1 MANLSALLSGQ
12 GTGPTQQ
19 FAANTIFS
27 AGKTA
32 NVNSTMNANAVNVS
46 GAATFSS
53 SILQGTGQ
61 TATLNGT
68 TAANTLTVTGAA
80 TFSSSILQGT
90 GQTATLNG
98 TTAANTLTV
107 TGDTT
112 MEGTLV
118 AKQGVPIRIAGGNT
132 VTLALTDNGK
142 LIRCTNSTSA
152 MNVDIPLN
160 SSVAFP
166 TGAEISIMNEL
177 THASANS
184 LTVTLTSGV
193 TLLSK
198 ESANTVADRYT
209 SAVLKKL
216 GTDTWTL
223 VGNLS

>member
-1 MANLSALLSGQ
+1 MSNLSALLSGQ

-46 GAATFSS
+46 
-53 SILQGTGQ
+53 
-61 TATLNGT
+61 
-68 TAANTLTVTGAA
+68 GAA

>member
-1 MANLSALLSGQ
+1 MSNLSALLSGQ

-32 NVNSTMNANAVNVS
+32 NVNSTMNANVVNVA

-68 TAANTLTVTGAA
+68 TAANTLTV
-80 TFSSSILQGT
+80 S
-90 GQTATLNG
+90 
-98 TTAANTLTV
+98 
-107 TGDTT
+107 GDTT

-142 LIRCTNSTSA
+142 HIRCTNSTSA

>member
-1 MANLSALLSGQ
+1 MSNLSALLSGQ

-32 NVNSTMNANAVNVS
+32 NVNSTMNANVVNV
-46 GAATFSS
+46 A
-53 SILQGTGQ
+53 
-61 TATLNGT
+61 
-68 TAANTLTVTGAA
+68 GAA

>member
-68 TAANTLTVTGAA
+68 TAANTLTV
-80 TFSSSILQGT
+80 S
-90 GQTATLNG
+90 
-98 TTAANTLTV
+98 
-107 TGDTT
+107 GDTT

-166 TGAEISIMNEL
+166 TGAEISFVNEL
-177 THASANS
+177 THASANT
-184 LTVTLTSGV
+184 LLFTLTSGV
-193 TLLSK
+193 TLISK
-198 ESANTVADRYT
+198 EQANTVADRYT
-209 SAVLKKL
+209 SATLKKV
-216 GTDTWTL
+216 GTDTWL
-223 VGNLS
+223 LIGNLA

>member
-1 MANLSALLSGQ
+1 MSNLSALLSGQ

-32 NVNSTMNANAVNVS
+32 NVNSTMNANVVNVA

-68 TAANTLTVTGAA
+68 TAANTLTV
-80 TFSSSILQGT
+80 S
-90 GQTATLNG
+90 
-98 TTAANTLTV
+98 
-107 TGDTT
+107 GDTT

>member
-1 MANLSALLSGQ
+1 MSNLSALLSGQ

-68 TAANTLTVTGAA
+68 TAANTLTVTGA
-80 TFSSSILQGT
+80 TTLSSSLLQGT